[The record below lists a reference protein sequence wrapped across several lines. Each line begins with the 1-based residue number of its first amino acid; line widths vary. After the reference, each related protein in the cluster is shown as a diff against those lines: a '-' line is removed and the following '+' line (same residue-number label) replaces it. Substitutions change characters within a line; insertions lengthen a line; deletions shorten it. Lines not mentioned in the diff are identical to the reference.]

1 MAKNQSSHYLF
12 TNFVGN
18 LNKYTDERN
27 ARMKSIGKIKGIKD
41 IDNIDDKGDKD
52 ESNDVV
58 KGGCYV
64 RSCIAPRT
72 RTNDYA
78 KALSFE
84 VFDPLWML
92 ARQWQYGRFK
102 GNDCGSMVTA
112 KIRVNRRRLDSIYP
126 PNSADKATYSTDTP
140 MEYDVEKMNRP
151 ITPMVRIESAIYFR
165 KTLLAKTEISGKQ
178 EQILAQ
184 LIQTFPLDP
193 FIPDTAVEEKTI
205 ETLKIETNAN
215 LKQLYAA
222 YGKRIFD
229 GYKLYQASLGSIPLS
244 SEYADTVNEYKK
256 WFANKYFPV
265 ENETDRCWNERKLGY
280 EMGIGE
286 NSNRYEAEDYHTGRL
301 SWYSFDA
308 KGEFADPPKKTDTVE
323 QKLLSYM
330 PVPANFPGAPKRRLW
345 EFEDTSV
352 QFGHQANDDFS
363 LLANAVIMQY
373 ITMYG
378 NDWMLTPIE
387 AETGT
392 VLNVE
397 GIIITDTFGDK
408 TFINQSAEKSDAL
421 AKDVSFIDRWNLFG
435 TTLVDAYSYEKDDNF
450 APQGGLL
457 FPPSVKR
464 TEESSPIEEVQ
475 FLRDE
480 MANML
485 WGVETVIND
494 GCGGTIDGKKTS
506 DDILAI
512 VDEQKKDMEE
522 HEEEYDYS
530 FLLQNRVPI
539 NWIPFIPQKIDGEIR
554 EIIFRRAAMPVFY
567 NGDFQ
572 KVRPA
577 TELLKIK
584 EAIRDGKKVVLPRY
598 INEEEITGYG
608 IKLELT
614 AQRTR
619 WFLGESFNWIGAKKV
634 ISQYQ
639 ANSGLLFDELIEKN
653 SNQVI
658 KLEQKKC

>member
-12 TNFVGN
+12 TRLVGN
-18 LNKYTDERN
+18 IDKYVGERK
-27 ARMKSIGKIKGIKD
+27 ARMNSIGKIG
-41 IDNIDDKGDKD
+41 
-52 ESNDVV
+52 V
-58 KGGCYV
+58 KGGCYT
-64 RSCIAPRT
+64 RSCITPRT

-102 GNDCGSMVTA
+102 GDDCGSMVTA

-126 PNSADKATYSTDTP
+126 PNSAAKTAYSTDTP
-140 MEYDVEKMNRP
+140 MEYNVEKMNRP
-151 ITPMVRIESAIYFR
+151 ITPMARIESALYFR
-165 KTLLAKTEISGKQ
+165 KMLLANAKISGKQ

-184 LIQTFPLDP
+184 LTNTFPLDP
-193 FIPDTAVEEKTI
+193 FAPDIAAAAKTI
-205 ETLKIETNAN
+205 ETLKTETNAN

-229 GYKLYQASLGSIPLS
+229 GYKLYLAGLGSIPQS
-244 SEYADTVNEYKK
+244 SLYADTVNEYKK
-256 WFANKYFPV
+256 WFANKYLPV
-265 ENETDRCWNERKLGY
+265 KNEADRCWSDRKLGY
-280 EMGIGE
+280 EIGMGE

-308 KGEFADPPKKTDTVE
+308 MSEFADPPKTTDKVE
-323 QKLLSYM
+323 PKLLSYM
-330 PVPANFPGAPKRRLW
+330 PVPADFPGAPNRRLW
-345 EFEDTSV
+345 EFEDAQV

-363 LLANAVIMQY
+363 LLANAVVMQY
-373 ITMYG
+373 VTMYG

-408 TFINQSAEKSDAL
+408 TFINRSAEKSDAL
-421 AKDVSFIDRWNLFG
+421 SNNVSFIDRWSLFG
-435 TTLVDAYSYEKDDNF
+435 TTLVGAYEKNNF

-457 FPPSVKR
+457 FPPTVKR
-464 TEESSPIEEVQ
+464 TEESDSIEEVQ

-494 GCGGTIDGKKTS
+494 GCGGTIDGKKIS
-506 DDILAI
+506 DDIFAI
-512 VDEQKKDMEE
+512 VDEQKKDLEE

-530 FLLQNRVPI
+530 FLLQNRVPV

-554 EIIFRRAAMPVFY
+554 EINFRRATMPVFY

-572 KVRPA
+572 KVRPT

-584 EAIRDGKKVVLPRY
+584 EAMRNGKKVVLPHY

-608 IKLELT
+608 VKLELT

-619 WFLGESFNWIGAKKV
+619 WFLGESFNWIGARKV

-653 SNQVI
+653 SNKVI
-658 KLEQKKC
+658 KLEQKNIE